1 MPHFYILRRLK
12 RFLKRSVTR
21 PPGYAACMR
30 KKLYKLRVL
39 SNWSDPLTQ
48 TFFSRWLCALVLC
61 AVLPAVAATVYGE
74 VPGATDHPLVGRF
87 NGAVLHKAGVISFE
101 QVQVK
106 LSDKRTESAEGKVFN
121 YYYLGPK
128 GHSDL
133 EVFRNYQQSLE
144 KQGFKFLHVC
154 EDAATCF
161 KQNLSAHAQKWT
173 DDSRAFVGGSF
184 YMNSLSGRPFRFLMA
199 RLTRSAGDVT
209 VVFTI
214 RGGYWADRGFDTDYF
229 VQVIESQP
237 MQTDQVSLVKADTM
251 GKGLAADGRV
261 ALYGIF
267 CDTAKADIKPESAPQ
282 LEEMAKL
289 LTQSPKLQV
298 FIVGHTDNQG
308 IAEANLALSL
318 RRAQAVAT
326 ALNKDHKIDAARF
339 SPRGVANFSP
349 MASNDAEVGRA
360 KNRRVELV
368 AQ

>member
-1 MPHFYILRRLK
+1 MQN
-12 RFLKRSVTR
+12 
-21 PPGYAACMR
+21 M
-30 KKLYKLRVL
+30 
-39 SNWSDPLTQ
+39 
-48 TFFSRWLCALVLC
+48 FFFRCLCALVLC
-61 AVLPAVAATVYGE
+61 IALPVMAATTYGE
-74 VPGATDHPLVGRF
+74 APGATDHPLVGRF
-87 NGAVLHKAGVISFE
+87 SGAVLHKAGVISFE
-101 QVQVK
+101 HVDVK

-144 KQGFKFLHVC
+144 KQGFKFLLVC
-154 EDAATCF
+154 EDGAVCM

-173 DDSRAFVGGSF
+173 DDSRSFAGGSF
-184 YMNSLSGRPFRFLMA
+184 YMNNLSGRPFRFLMA
-199 RLTRSAGDVT
+199 RLARPAGDVT
-209 VVFTI
+209 VVLTV
-214 RGGYWADRGFDTDYF
+214 RGGYWADHGFDTDYF

-237 MQTDQVSLVKADTM
+237 MQTDQVSLLKADTL
-251 GKGLAADGRV
+251 GKGLTADGKV

-267 CDTAKADIKPESAPQ
+267 FDTGKSDIKPESRPQ

-308 IAEANLALSL
+308 GVDANLALSL
-318 RRAQAVAT
+318 RRAQAVAA
-326 ALNKDHKIDAARF
+326 ALAKDHKIDATRLSA
-339 SPRGVANFSP
+339 RGVANFSP
-349 MASNDAEVGRA
+349 LASNDADAGRS